1 MKKLITL
8 LAMAVSFS
16 AAAENVHLRDIQGD
30 VFKQSAKVI
39 EEKGSVSVDYMFKC
53 STPVNPIGQKGT
65 YATKVEIELTAKN
78 GVISAYTPDLKDLEV
93 RHCQSKMKPVGTHNL
108 FAAIIDMGK

>member
-8 LAMAVSFS
+8 LAMVVSFS

-30 VFKQSAKVI
+30 VFKQSAEVI
-39 EEKGSVSVDYMFKC
+39 AEKGSVSVDYIFQC
-53 STPVNPIGQKGT
+53 STPVTPIGQKGT

-78 GVISAYTPDLKDLEV
+78 GVISAFTPDLKGVEA
-93 RHCQSKMKPVGTHNL
+93 RHCQSKMKPVGMHNL
-108 FAAIIDMGK
+108 FAAIISIGK